1 MASRETLPGARR
13 ATKLRP
19 LAGLLLLAGLLGGTM
34 AQAAVI
40 TVHSGEKIQAAIDRA
55 AAGDEIHIERGRYVE
70 NLRVDRTLTLRGIN
84 RPTISGSNKG
94 DTIRVIAPDVVIEG
108 LIVTDSGDSL
118 LKQNAGIYIQP
129 GAHRAIVRNCF
140 LSYNLFGLWIEKAND
155 VQVLNNNITGKR
167 NYDSAKRGNGVELY
181 NTKGARIIGNEISFV
196 RDALYIDV
204 SHHAVFQR
212 NRLHHSRYGTH
223 YMNSYYNLWEDN
235 DTWHNRGGLALMEVR
250 DQTIRNNRAWKNSDH
265 GIMLRTLQDS
275 EVDGNWV
282 ANNGRGFFVY
292 DVEYIKLR
300 DNVVANNRIGVHLS
314 GSPRNEVDGNDFVDN
329 QQQVK
334 YAGTRDLA
342 WGGKKGNFWS
352 NYRGWD
358 RNDDGRGDIPYE
370 ANDMVDR
377 LTWRYPG
384 VRLLMA
390 SPAVQALRM
399 VGQQFPILRVPSVV
413 EQRPRMNPLAAEW
426 APWLAKTRNNLY
438 NAPEN
443 LRDDVTLDVRPG
455 EVFGLIG
462 HNGAGKST
470 LFKIMLGLLAPTSG
484 SIHIAGE
491 PVGQASA
498 LQVRRRIGYLPE
510 NVALWD
516 NLSGLETL
524 KFFARLKG
532 LDTAGCAAL
541 LTKVG
546 LEHAGDRPVRA
557 YSKGMRQRLGF
568 AQALQGNPQVLFLDE
583 PTTGLDPRAIHFFW
597 DTLAELRD
605 RGLTIVLT
613 SHILAELQNRVDRVA
628 VMANGRIQALGSLTE
643 LRAGFDLPLHMQIQ
657 LKPGTDAAAMLRWLQ
672 ALPDELATL
681 PVREHRATGSV
692 VIDVPH
698 RHKMRLLQH
707 LLSAQEYV
715 ADIQVQEPSLEDM
728 FFASPDDQAARNTPA
743 SAGTPDRQPTTPQ
756 TSTGGQA

>member
-1 MASRETLPGARR
+1 MTISSETLPGARR

-19 LAGLLLLAGLLGGTM
+19 LAGLLLLAGLLGSTM

-40 TVHSGEKIQAAIDRA
+40 TVHPGEKIQAAIDRA
-55 AAGDEIHIERGRYVE
+55 TAGDEIHIERGRYVE

-84 RPTISGSNKG
+84 RPTISGSNQG

-204 SHHAVFQR
+204 SHHAIFQR
-212 NRLHHSRYGTH
+212 NRLHHSRYGTHYMNSYYNLWEDNDTWKNQAGLALMEVRDQTIRNNRAWHNTDHGIMLRTLQDATVENNWVIDNGRGLFVYDVEYTNLLGNVVASNRTGVHLSGSVRNKVDGNDFVGNQLQIKYAGTRDHEWGGEKGNYWSNYRGWDRNGDGRGDIPYEANDVQVLSNNITGKRDYDSPKRGNGVELYNTKGARIIDNEISFVRDALYIDVSHHAIFQKNRLHHSRYGTH

-443 LRDDVTLDVRPG
+443 LR
-455 EVFGLIG
+455 
-462 HNGAGKST
+462 H
-470 LFKIMLGLLAPTSG
+470 
-484 SIHIAGE
+484 
-491 PVGQASA
+491 
-498 LQVRRRIGYLPE
+498 
-510 NVALWD
+510 
-516 NLSGLETL
+516 
-524 KFFARLKG
+524 
-532 LDTAGCAAL
+532 
-541 LTKVG
+541 
-546 LEHAGDRPVRA
+546 
-557 YSKGMRQRLGF
+557 
-568 AQALQGNPQVLFLDE
+568 
-583 PTTGLDPRAIHFFW
+583 
-597 DTLAELRD
+597 
-605 RGLTIVLT
+605 
-613 SHILAELQNRVDRVA
+613 
-628 VMANGRIQALGSLTE
+628 GR
-643 LRAGFDLPLHMQIQ
+643 
-657 LKPGTDAAAMLRWLQ
+657 
-672 ALPDELATL
+672 
-681 PVREHRATGSV
+681 
-692 VIDVPH
+692 
-698 RHKMRLLQH
+698 
-707 LLSAQEYV
+707 
-715 ADIQVQEPSLEDM
+715 
-728 FFASPDDQAARNTPA
+728 
-743 SAGTPDRQPTTPQ
+743 
-756 TSTGGQA
+756 

>member
-1 MASRETLPGARR
+1 MTISRETLPGARR

-34 AQAAVI
+34 AQAAVL
-40 TVHSGEKIQAAIDRA
+40 TVHPGEKIQAAIDRA

-94 DTIRVIAPDVVIEG
+94 DTIRVIAPDVVIEE

-443 LRDDVTLDVRPG
+443 LR
-455 EVFGLIG
+455 
-462 HNGAGKST
+462 H
-470 LFKIMLGLLAPTSG
+470 
-484 SIHIAGE
+484 
-491 PVGQASA
+491 
-498 LQVRRRIGYLPE
+498 
-510 NVALWD
+510 
-516 NLSGLETL
+516 
-524 KFFARLKG
+524 
-532 LDTAGCAAL
+532 
-541 LTKVG
+541 
-546 LEHAGDRPVRA
+546 
-557 YSKGMRQRLGF
+557 
-568 AQALQGNPQVLFLDE
+568 
-583 PTTGLDPRAIHFFW
+583 
-597 DTLAELRD
+597 
-605 RGLTIVLT
+605 
-613 SHILAELQNRVDRVA
+613 
-628 VMANGRIQALGSLTE
+628 GR
-643 LRAGFDLPLHMQIQ
+643 
-657 LKPGTDAAAMLRWLQ
+657 
-672 ALPDELATL
+672 
-681 PVREHRATGSV
+681 
-692 VIDVPH
+692 
-698 RHKMRLLQH
+698 
-707 LLSAQEYV
+707 
-715 ADIQVQEPSLEDM
+715 
-728 FFASPDDQAARNTPA
+728 
-743 SAGTPDRQPTTPQ
+743 
-756 TSTGGQA
+756 